1 MPFMDTRTYR
11 EREKRWREEANS
23 KPEGAERDACLSL
36 ANSYANLIS
45 IIERIE
51 QGGKVQAG
59 RTIAE
64 V

>member
-1 MPFMDTRTYR
+1 MPDLEAITYR

-23 KPEGAERDACLSL
+23 KPNGAERDACLSL
-36 ANSYANLIS
+36 ANGYANLIS

-51 QGGKVQAG
+51 QGRKVQAE
-59 RTIAE
+59 RTISE